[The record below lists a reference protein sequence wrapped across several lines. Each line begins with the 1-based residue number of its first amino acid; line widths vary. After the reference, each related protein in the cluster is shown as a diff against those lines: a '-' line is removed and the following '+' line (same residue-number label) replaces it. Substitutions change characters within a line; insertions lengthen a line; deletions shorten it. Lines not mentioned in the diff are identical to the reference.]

1 MIELIT
7 AGIILGLSAGFAPG
21 PLLALVISETLRHG
35 VGSGMRVALAP
46 LITDIPIIAL
56 TFLLSVFLAD
66 AQPVI
71 GVIAL
76 VGGSFVLWLGVS
88 SLRMKRVAFEEAPE
102 MPRSLAKGIA
112 ANALSPHPY
121 IFWLTVGTP
130 ILSKAMDTDWILAA
144 VFIIIFYACL
154 VGAKMLLAILAGR
167 SRGFLQGK
175 AYINTMRAL
184 GALMCLFALMLF
196 RDGFSLLGIIL

>member
-46 LITDIPIIAL
+46 LITDIPIITL
-56 TFLLSVFLAD
+56 TFLLSVLLAD
-66 AQPVI
+66 AKPVI

-76 VGGSFVLWLGVS
+76 LGSGFVLWLGIS
-88 SLRMKRVAFEEAPE
+88 SLRIKQNIFEQPPE
-102 MPRSLAKGIA
+102 PPRSLAKGIV

-130 ILSKAMDTDWILAA
+130 ILSKAMKTSMALPF
-144 VFIIIFYACL
+144 VFILGFYVCLIGAKILLAVL
-154 VGAKMLLAILAGR
+154 VGQ
-167 SRGFLQGK
+167 SRAFLQGK
-175 AYINTMRAL
+175 IYVNTMRML
-184 GALMCLFALMLF
+184 GVVMCVFALMLF
-196 RDGFSLLGIIL
+196 KESLGLFGIL